1 MPGYEDQVVM
11 AGGTFIEGS
20 TIELSGDGPLR
31 PPYVA
36 YVQGGLTY
44 MHVKLAVKGILEM
57 GLNGTY
63 QFL

>member
-1 MPGYEDQVVM
+1 M